1 MEKNEKIFSYT
12 NRKGDVYYFQ
22 KADTGRGG
30 EQIVASKKC
39 PADALTA
46 IPRGMEIAETPN
58 GKVSCRKKQKNNILS
73 IEIRTLKAWIP
84 RLAKQAFVEIEIKP
98 DAIVVHSA
106 PIPHLPFGEFG
117 IFTDIIISKL
127 PKDKR
132 KNIQKEWEARQRAA
146 LAKVIHYEPAVK
158 FELHDPKSRTFALYR
173 MCHLDASPDW
183 MFLSMGELQELAANI
198 MPHLEQESFF
208 DLM

>member
-1 MEKNEKIFSYT
+1 MEKYEKVFSYT
-12 NRKGDVYYFQ
+12 NRKGDVYYFR
-22 KADTGRGG
+22 KTDTGRGG
-30 EQIVASKKC
+30 KQIVASQKC
-39 PADALTA
+39 SADALTT

-73 IEIRTLKAWIP
+73 AEIRTVKAWIP
-84 RLAKQAFVEIEIKP
+84 RLKKQAFVEIEIKP
-98 DAIVVHSA
+98 NAIVVYSA

-117 IFTDIIISKL
+117 VFTDIIISKL

-132 KNIQKEWEARQRAA
+132 KTIQKEWETRQHAE

-158 FELHDPKSRTFALYR
+158 FELHDQESRTFALYR
-173 MCHLDASPDW
+173 MCHLDARPDW
-183 MFLSMGELQELAANI
+183 MFLSMSELKELAANI

-208 DLM
+208 ELM